1 MNILS
6 HSSTIFRI
14 AAVLNI
20 VGATSALVAMPLHLQ
35 IFYGRNSTDV
45 LVQFYHYNF
54 WAIVLIMGFGY
65 LTLARNPAYNRP
77 LILIGSVGKLT
88 AAISWLILYFVNQA
102 SIIVWGGILYD
113 GLFGL
118 LFFLIYRRTAS
129 PE

>member
-1 MNILS
+1 MNVLS

-14 AAVLNI
+14 AAVVNVI
-20 VGATSALVAMPLHLQ
+20 AAISALLAMPLHLQ
-35 IFYGRNSTDV
+35 IFYGRSSTDV

-54 WAIVLIMGFGY
+54 WAVVLMMGYGY
-65 LTLARNPAYNRP
+65 AAIARHPLQHRP
-77 LILIGSVGKLT
+77 LMLIGGVGKLI
-88 AAISWLILYFVNQA
+88 AAISWLLLY
-102 SIIVWGGILYD
+102 IINEATIMVWGGILYD